1 MTKILN
7 GKEVGQALRNHA
19 RVEAEKLRAEDIF
32 PKLAILRVGDDE
44 ASMSYERSAKKAMKD
59 SSIEVETFVLEE
71 TATTEQVLE
80 AIEELNEDPTIHG
93 IIIMQ
98 PLPEGLSR
106 HDISNRIDPN
116 KDVDG
121 VHPINLGYLIEGN
134 KKALVPS
141 TPQAV
146 LEILDYY
153 NYDIEGADIV
163 VIGSSAVV
171 GKPLSIM
178 LSNRNATVSN
188 LHIYTKDTKM
198 YTKQADILISATGA
212 LGLIDVSHVKEGAIV
227 IDVGYGYK
235 DGKITGDV
243 QFENVRPHA
252 SAISPVPGGVGAV
265 TTSVLAAQVI
275 KAVKLQT
282 KNHT

>member
-1 MTKILN
+1 MTRILN
-7 GKEVGQALRNHA
+7 GKEVGQALREHA
-19 RVEAEKLRAEDIF
+19 RMETEKLRAEGII

-59 SSIEVETFVLEE
+59 SSIEAETFQLEE
-71 TATTEQVLE
+71 TATTEEILE
-80 AIEELNEDPTIHG
+80 TIEQLNTNQSIHG

-98 PLPEGLSR
+98 PLPKGHSR
-106 HDISNRIDPN
+106 YDISSHIDPN

-121 VHPINLGYLIEGN
+121 IHPMNLGYLIEGN

-153 NYDIEGADIV
+153 NYNIEGADIV

-188 LHIYTKDTKM
+188 LHIYTKDIKQ

-212 LGLIDVSHVKEGAIV
+212 LGLIDVSHVKENAVV

-243 QFENVRPHA
+243 QFEKVRPYV

-282 KNHT
+282 KKQT